1 MLIDLS
7 ILKSC
12 RVLRCVPSILISHSV
27 VDPDSSEGMEN
38 EDQQEDCSDY
48 LNTILD
54 GDSVLHETVVN
65 FTHHY
70 LKLLSDPAQLSD
82 AQ

>member
-1 MLIDLS
+1 
-7 ILKSC
+7 
-12 RVLRCVPSILISHSV
+12 
-27 VDPDSSEGMEN
+27 MEN

-54 GDSVLHETVVN
+54 VDSVLHETVVN